1 MELFKT
7 WKKNMVLYGLK
18 SQIGTVYRN
27 SDGTTSFY
35 DIGNFLYLA
44 GELNSRFWE
53 DFVRQYGL
61 DYKIIISEDTKWQ
74 DFLRRQVGLISF
86 TRYSFKDKANFQV
99 EFLND
104 LVSQLE
110 KGYNIVPIDNHIYN
124 CLSEDEWSQ
133 DLQGDFESYQNFTL
147 KGGFGF
153 VIVKNKELI
162 AGISSGLVYQ
172 GAVEVEVATRPNEQG
187 NGFAKKLGATM
198 ILESLNRDT
207 FPLWDAHN
215 VASKKVAE
223 FLGYELVGPYEAFE
237 LEESVV

>member
-27 SDGTTSFY
+27 SDGATSFY

-53 DFVRQYGL
+53 DFIRQYGL

-74 DFLRRQVGLISF
+74 DFMRRQVGLISF

>member
-27 SDGTTSFY
+27 SDGATSFY

-53 DFVRQYGL
+53 DFIRQYGL

-110 KGYNIVPIDNHIYN
+110 KGYNIVPIDNHIYD
-124 CLSEDEWSQ
+124 CFSEEEWSQ

-187 NGFAKKLGATM
+187 NGFAKKLGAAM

>member
-7 WKKNMVLYGLK
+7 WKKYMVLYGLK

-27 SDGTTSFY
+27 GDRTTSFY

-44 GELNSRFWE
+44 GELDSRFWE

-61 DYKIIISEDTKWQ
+61 DDKIIISEDTKWQ
-74 DFLRRQVGLISF
+74 DFLHRQVGLISF
-86 TRYSFKDKANFQV
+86 TRYSFKNKANFQV

-104 LVSQLE
+104 LVTQLE
-110 KGYNIVPIDNHIYN
+110 EDYNLVPIDNHIYDSF
-124 CLSEDEWSQ
+124 SEEEWSQ
-133 DLQGDFESYQNFTL
+133 DLQGDFESYQDFAL

-153 VIVKNKELI
+153 VILKNKGLI

-187 NGFAKKLGATM
+187 NGFAKKLGAAM
-198 ILESLNRDT
+198 ILESLNRDM

-215 VASKKVAE
+215 EASKRVAE

>member
-1 MELFKT
+1 
-7 WKKNMVLYGLK
+7 MVLYGLK

-27 SDGTTSFY
+27 SDGATSFY

-53 DFVRQYGL
+53 DFIRQYGL

-74 DFLRRQVGLISF
+74 DFLHQQVGLISF

-110 KGYNIVPIDNHIYN
+110 KGYNIVPIDNHIYD
-124 CLSEDEWSQ
+124 CFSEEEWSQ

-187 NGFAKKLGATM
+187 NGFAKKLGAAM
-198 ILESLNRDT
+198 ILESLNRDM